1 MSRGEQSTA
10 DETSSGAD
18 GPRERPRVD
27 DLLDE
32 LELLEQQV
40 RAPEAKAQLAE
51 TMRLARRLDIDT
63 RGTFGNVV
71 TGGFDR
77 TDAAEALVGSVVFGI
92 PMLVESGTLEVGS
105 FVAGNVAYLV
115 GTLAFTVVLV
125 HGLIYV
131 ADFQE
136 VEVVN
141 PVLGLVPRRMVG
153 VLSISAATATALMTV
168 WGRVDWSTPWV
179 AACQVSVC
187 FVAMA
192 IGAALGDILPGS

>member
-1 MSRGEQSTA
+1 MAASGGDRAGVGEDSPQQ
-10 DETSSGAD
+10 
-18 GPRERPRVD
+18 RPQVD
-27 DLLDE
+27 DRLDE
-32 LELLEQQV
+32 LELLEAKV

-51 TMRLARRLDIDT
+51 TIRLARRLDT
-63 RGTFGNVV
+63 RGPFGNVI

-92 PMLVESGTLEVGS
+92 PMLVEGGTLEVGA
-105 FVAGNVAYLV
+105 FVAAHVEYLV
-115 GTLAFTVVLV
+115 GTLAFGVALV
-125 HGLIYV
+125 YGLIYV

-141 PVLGLVPRRMVG
+141 PVFGVVPRRLVG
-153 VLSISAATATALMTV
+153 VLTISAVTATALMTA
-168 WGRVDWSTPWV
+168 WGRIDWATPWLAV
-179 AACQVSVC
+179 CQVSVC